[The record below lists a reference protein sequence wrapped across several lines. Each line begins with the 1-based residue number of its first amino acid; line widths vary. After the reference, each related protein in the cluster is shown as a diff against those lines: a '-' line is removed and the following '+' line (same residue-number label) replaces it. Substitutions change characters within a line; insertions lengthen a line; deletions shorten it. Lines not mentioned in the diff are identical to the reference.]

1 MFHGHRQ
8 GRGDVLERMRGRFGQ
23 ENGLNLQETRRRGA
37 NQSLHSALAEA
48 EERYV
53 AVNPGS
59 ARLQRTAAANLPG
72 GNTRTTVFFSP
83 FPLYMAS
90 GKGSKLTDVD
100 GHEYVDFVNEYT
112 AGLFGHSHPVV
123 AEAIGEA
130 IASGINLGAPSEGEV
145 KLSAA
150 IRDRFPAMELLRFCN
165 SGTEANLLA
174 MSAARAASGKDAI
187 MVFEGAYHGS
197 LFTFSHGT
205 SPLNVPI
212 PVIMS
217 RYNDAAKAVAD
228 IKAHRERLAAVLI
241 EPMQGSAGALPAS
254 GEFLHAIRDASL
266 RHGVTLIFD
275 EVMTSRVHGG
285 GLQRKHGIT
294 PDMVTLGKYLGGGI
308 TFGAFGG
315 RRALMEG
322 FDPSRPNAL
331 QHGGTFNNNVIAMT
345 AGCRVM
351 ERLLSEEALAEMNE
365 RGDALRE
372 ALNRLAD
379 THGLPIQATGTGS
392 IFGIHFHRGPLTSVE
407 DLRKGELGR
416 EAQMGALKKLLHFD
430 MLAAGIYIS
439 RRLTGNLS
447 LMTSKAE
454 CAQFL
459 AAVEEFFVNRGE
471 LIRAAFEE
479 VSSS

>member
-1 MFHGHRQ
+1 
-8 GRGDVLERMRGRFGQ
+8 
-23 ENGLNLQETRRRGA
+23 
-37 NQSLHSALAEA
+37 
-48 EERYV
+48 
-53 AVNPGS
+53 
-59 ARLQRTAAANLPG
+59 
-72 GNTRTTVFFSP
+72 
-83 FPLYMAS
+83 
-90 GKGSKLTDVD
+90 
-100 GHEYVDFVNEYT
+100 
-112 AGLFGHSHPVV
+112 VV

-130 IASGINLGAPSEGEV
+130 IASGINLGAPSEGEI

-150 IRDRFPAMELLRFCN
+150 IRTRFPAMELLRFCN

-174 MSAARAASGKDAI
+174 MSAARAASGKDAV

-197 LFTFSHGT
+197 LFTFSQGA
-205 SPLNVPI
+205 SPLNMPI

-228 IKAHRERLAAVLI
+228 IKANGERLAAVLI

-254 GEFLHAIRDASL
+254 GEFLHAIRDASS
-266 RHGVTLIFD
+266 RHGATLIFD
-275 EVMTSRVHGG
+275 EVMTSRVHSG

-315 RRALMEG
+315 RRDIMEG

-351 ERLLSEEALAEMNE
+351 ERLLSEEALAAMNQ
-365 RGDALRE
+365 RGDVLRE
-372 ALNRLAD
+372 ALNHLAITHRL
-379 THGLPIQATGTGS
+379 PVQATGTGS
-392 IFGIHFHRGPLTSVE
+392 IFGIHFHRGPLNNVE
-407 DLRKGELGR
+407 DLREGERGR
-416 EAQMGALKKLLHFD
+416 EAQMAALKKLFHFD
-430 MLAAGIYIS
+430 MLAGSIYIS

-447 LMTSKAE
+447 LVTSNAE
-454 CAQFL
+454 CARFL

-471 LIRAAFEE
+471 LIRAAFGE
-479 VSSS
+479 VSS

>member
-1 MFHGHRQ
+1 MP
-8 GRGDVLERMRGRFGQ
+8 GRFRQ
-23 ENGLNLQETRRRGA
+23 ENGLNLQDTRRRGA

-53 AVNPGS
+53 ATNPGS

-72 GNTRTTVFFSP
+72 GNTRTTIFFSP

-130 IASGINLGAPSEGEV
+130 IASGINLGAPSESEV

-197 LFTFSHGT
+197 LFTFSHGA
-205 SPLNVPI
+205 SPLNMPI

-217 RYNDAAKAVAD
+217 RYNDAAKAVTD
-228 IKAHRERLAAVLI
+228 IKAHGERLAAVLI

-254 GEFLHAIRDASL
+254 GEFLHAVRNACL
-266 RHGVTLIFD
+266 RNGVTLIFD

-315 RRALMEG
+315 RRDLMEG

-331 QHGGTFNNNVIAMT
+331 QHGGTFNNNV
-345 AGCRVM
+345 
-351 ERLLSEEALAEMNE
+351 S
-365 RGDALRE
+365 
-372 ALNRLAD
+372 
-379 THGLPIQATGTGS
+379 P
-392 IFGIHFHRGPLTSVE
+392 
-407 DLRKGELGR
+407 
-416 EAQMGALKKLLHFD
+416 
-430 MLAAGIYIS
+430 
-439 RRLTGNLS
+439 
-447 LMTSKAE
+447 
-454 CAQFL
+454 
-459 AAVEEFFVNRGE
+459 
-471 LIRAAFEE
+471 
-479 VSSS
+479 